1 MKTINISF
9 FSFIRSIYDWT
20 LHWAKTKH
28 SSSWLFFIAFIE
40 SSFFFIPPDVLLIPL
55 VIAEREKWWKKAL
68 ICTLGSV
75 LGAFLGYFIGK
86 VIYDT
91 VGILLIH
98 LYNLENV
105 IDIVKAKYA
114 QNAFL
119 SIFAGAFTPIPYK
132 ALTITAGMFDISL
145 YTLLFASILGR
156 GGRFFIVAFALKIF
170 GNKVQNTI
178 EKYFNILSLLFLFLV
193 IIGFL
198 AFKYLFT
205 S

>member
-1 MKTINISF
+1 MKTINVSF
-9 FSFIRSIYDWT
+9 FSFIRDMYDWT
-20 LHWAKTKH
+20 LHWAKTKN
-28 SSSWLFFIAFIE
+28 SSYALFFIAFIE
-40 SSFFFIPPDVLLIPL
+40 SFFSPIPPDVLLIPL
-55 VIAEREKWWKKAL
+55 AIAEREKWWEKAL

-105 IDIVKAKYA
+105 IDIVKNKYA
-114 QNAFL
+114 QHALL

-132 ALTITAGMFDISL
+132 AFTITAGMFDISL
-145 YTLLFASILGR
+145 YTLVFASILGR
-156 GGRFFIVAFALKIF
+156 GGRFFIIAFVLKIF
-170 GNKVQNTI
+170 GKKIQNSI
-178 EKYFNILSLLFLFLV
+178 ETYFNILSLIFLFLL
-193 IIGFL
+193 IIGFF